1 MTAVFIFR
9 RDLRL
14 QDNTTLIQAIKDG
27 YTILPIFVF
36 TPEQILKNKNSY
48 FSHPAVQFMCE
59 SLKDLNE
66 QLKKYQSQLHLFYG
80 QNIDVLESIS
90 KKISIQSVYFNE
102 DYSIYARKRDK
113 EIKSWC
119 EKKQI
124 LCQTKEDYGLLPL
137 TEGLLNDER
146 PYMVLAQFYKK
157 IMKEITIRS
166 VDMFKFKKEHF
177 MHNSFPLQVSIE
189 HIDTYYDSNANL
201 AIHGGRTLGLQGL
214 KRLEK
219 LKDYQK
225 ERDYPALHKTSM
237 MSPHLKFGT
246 VSIRE
251 MYWAIEKLYGK
262 EHGLIRELIFRDFY
276 LKIYALQPKLQRGEA
291 LHKYFDKALPWSYD
305 KKLFKAWSEGLTG
318 YPLVD
323 AGMRELNTTGHQHN
337 RIRMLCGSVLTK
349 YFLIDWRWGL
359 KYYYTHLV
367 DADIYS
373 NTAGWGFVSS
383 TGPDGVP
390 YFRAPFNPF
399 IQSSK
404 FDKEA
409 EYIKQWIPELKD
421 VAPKDIHN
429 WFDSEVRSKYSN
441 IKYPSPIVNHKEASA
456 RALKVFKDAYEK
468 KFQKDGGRG
477 LPPKAPSFRNLNI
490 TQGVASKKIAEAKTM
505 LEEKIKQG
513 QLNNLLKPKD
523 TEGEGDFDNELYT
536 NNQEH
541 KDKIQEYLFGFSQKE
556 TNSIHKQN
564 ILI

>member
-1 MTAVFIFR
+1 MTTVFIFR

-14 QDNTTLIQAIKDG
+14 QDNTALIQAIQNG
-27 YTILPIFVF
+27 YKILPIFVF

-59 SLKDLNE
+59 SLIDLNE
-66 QLKKYQSQLHLFYG
+66 QLQKYGSQLHIFYG
-80 QNIDVLESIS
+80 NNIEVLETIS
-90 KKISIQSVYFNE
+90 YKIAIQAVYFNE
-102 DYSIYARKRDK
+102 DYSVYAKKRDK
-113 EIKSWC
+113 DILKWC
-119 EKKQI
+119 QQKNI

-137 TEGLLNDER
+137 QEGLLNGER
-146 PYMVLAQFYKK
+146 PYMILSQFYKK
-157 IMKEITIRS
+157 IMKEITIRT
-166 VDMFKFKKEHF
+166 VDTFKFKNSYFIKD
-177 MHNSFPLQVSIE
+177 SFPLQISTDTT
-189 HIDTYYDSNANL
+189 HTYYDTNPQI
-201 AIHGGRTLGLQGL
+201 AIHGGRHLALQGL
-214 KRLEK
+214 KRLSN
-219 LKDYQK
+219 LKEYNK

-251 MYWAIEKLYGK
+251 MYWAIEKLFGK
-262 EHGLIRELIFRDFY
+262 THGLIRELIFRDFY
-276 LKIYALQPKLQRGEA
+276 LKIYALQPKLQRGTA
-291 LHKYFDKALPWSYD
+291 LHKYFDEAIPWSYD
-305 KKLFKAWSEGLTG
+305 KKLFKAWTNGLTG

-399 IQSSK
+399 IQSEK

-409 EYIKQWIPELKD
+409 VYIQQWVPELKD
-421 VAPKDIHN
+421 VSPKDIHH
-429 WFDSEVRSKYSN
+429 WFDPEVRSKYPN
-441 IKYPSPIVNHKEASA
+441 VHYPAPIINHKEASA
-456 RALKVFKDAYEK
+456 RALKTFKEAYEK

-477 LPPKAPSFRNLNI
+477 LPPKAPSFRNFDLG
-490 TQGVASKKIAEAKTM
+490 QGIGLKKSAQ
-505 LEEKIKQG
+505 EKEQLKNKQK
-513 QLNNLLKPKD
+513 NKD
-523 TEGEGDFDNELYT
+523 KKSLFQQQDIQSQEDDFDNELY
-536 NNQEH
+536 NEKRKEAVKNF
-541 KDKIQEYLFGFSQKE
+541 LLGFS
-556 TNSIHKQN
+556 TNEVQTIKPD
-564 ILI
+564 IL